1 MSGRRSS
8 CSWVVALLALWSM
21 VSLVVVVVWA
31 SWPPRVGLQGCRSGL
46 RGLEEKVEGA
56 RVVKEKEF
64 RALER
69 ELEQSR
75 DNQSRL
81 QLEIELI
88 LQSLRLTN
96 TSLTHGLL
104 EQAVLKENLTAL
116 ESEVAVLETQIFA
129 LQMNLTTEEHQLDS
143 CMALGDAARSQQV
156 AAESQ
161 RKACESR
168 SRYLNRHLEELSIHS
183 VMMSVSVCVY
193 VSVCV

>member
-8 CSWVVALLALWSM
+8 CNWVVALLALWSM

-31 SWPPRVGLQGCRSGL
+31 SWPPRAGLQGCRSGL
-46 RGLEEKVEGA
+46 RALEEKMEGA
-56 RVVKEKEF
+56 RVVKEKEL

-69 ELEQSR
+69 ELERSR

-96 TSLTHGLL
+96 TSLAHGLL

-116 ESEVAVLETQIFA
+116 KSEVAMLNSEQARLSQAQAVNEAQVFG
-129 LQMNLTTEEHQLDS
+129 LQVNLTTEEHQLDS

-168 SRYLNRHLEELSIHS
+168 SRYLNRHLASCD
-183 VMMSVSVCVY
+183 VQD
-193 VSVCV
+193 